1 MDKEL
6 GQRNF
11 FILGLTRRAVG
22 KRLSTAFVEFIKVW
36 GLLTLIV
43 VVGFVVTYQYVGAP
57 PPKVVRIATG
67 AKDGAY
73 YAFAQRYARLLA
85 ADGISLEVVSTAGSV
100 ENFDLLK
107 RGEVSLAL
115 VQGGSATNGDKEHLQ
130 SLGSLFLEPMWVF
143 TRKQKAIRRFSQLK
157 GKRVAIGAVGSGT
170 YLLAT
175 QLLSAAGIT
184 KSNATLLPEG
194 SAQAVALLSQGKID
208 GAFFV
213 ASAEAP
219 IIRNLSQ
226 ESTIELLNFDRAP
239 AFSHLFP
246 FLTPVTLSEGVLNLE
261 RNVPRR
267 DTTLVAVSANLAA
280 RTDLNASLIPAL
292 LNATTRV
299 HQAGGVLEK
308 KRQFPSTDF
317 VDLPLN
323 EDAQR
328 YITNGPSFLFRW
340 LPYGTAVLLD
350 RLKILVL
357 PFLAL
362 IPLFRMAPPL
372 YNWRI
377 RSKIYRWYAA
387 VREIDSMV
395 EKGAIAG
402 DAQSALNRLNELERE
417 VASVSVPLS
426 YTGELYHLRLHIGF
440 LQEKLEKLT
449 GQSSRQF
456 DQAP

>member
-1 MDKEL
+1 
-6 GQRNF
+6 
-11 FILGLTRRAVG
+11 VG
-22 KRLSTAFVEFIKVW
+22 KRFSTAFVEFIKVW

-43 VVGFVVTYQYVGAP
+43 VVAFVVTYQFVGAP

-67 AKDGAY
+67 AKNGAY

-85 ADGISLEVVSTAGSV
+85 ADGISLEVVSSAGSV

-115 VQGGSATNGDKEHLQ
+115 VQGGSATNEDRERLQ
-130 SLGSLFLEPMWVF
+130 SLGSLFLEPVWVF

-157 GKRVAIGAVGSGT
+157 GKRVAVGTAGSGT

-184 KSNATLLPEG
+184 ESNATLIRGDAAE
-194 SAQAVALLSQGKID
+194 AVSSLSQGKID
-208 GAFFV
+208 AAFFV
-213 ASAEAP
+213 ASPVAP
-219 IIRNLSQ
+219 LIHSALQ
-226 ESTIELLNFDRAP
+226 EPIIELLNFDRA
-239 AFSHLFP
+239 AAYSHLFP
-246 FLTPVTLSEGVLNLE
+246 FLTPVTLSEGVLNLK

-292 LNATTRV
+292 LNAITRV
-299 HQAGGVLEK
+299 HQASGVLEK
-308 KRQFPSTDF
+308 QRQFPSVDF

-323 EDAQR
+323 EDAWR

-350 RLKILVL
+350 RLKILIL

-362 IPLFRMAPPL
+362 IPLFRIAPPL
-372 YNWRI
+372 YNWRV
-377 RSKIYRWYAA
+377 RSKIYRWYRA
-387 VREIDSMV
+387 VREIDAMFQNETV
-395 EKGAIAG
+395 AG
-402 DAQSALNRLNELERE
+402 DPESVINRVKELERE

-440 LQEKLEKLT
+440 LQEKLEKLA
-449 GQSSRQF
+449 GQSSRNV
-456 DQAP
+456 DKAS